1 MLDAPVALRVGLLVT
16 LFEQAPS
23 LPSQALLGHM
33 KQTREFI
40 ISQLRLAA
48 PPTSGIPTV
57 IRAGGL
63 VPRRPDPH
71 AAESKA
77 SHRRAVA
84 VPLPVPVA
92 RVGALSVAAAARAI
106 ADLYRSLIDGGR
118 LRNASRPDAAR
129 VRLVGAF
136 LRLEFTYLNQRHLP
150 SEIRRAVTQ
159 AWPQVEAAL
168 KNEVTLAQLPP
179 SR

>member
-1 MLDAPVALRVGLLVT
+1 
-16 LFEQAPS
+16 
-23 LPSQALLGHM
+23 
-33 KQTREFI
+33 
-40 ISQLRLAA
+40 
-48 PPTSGIPTV
+48 
-57 IRAGGL
+57 
-63 VPRRPDPH
+63 
-71 AAESKA
+71 
-77 SHRRAVA
+77 
-84 VPLPVPVA
+84 
-92 RVGALSVAAAARAI
+92 
-106 ADLYRSLIDGGR
+106 
-118 LRNASRPDAAR
+118 